1 MSLLEE
7 RPEGLH
13 LVRWVRIDAV
23 AVGSREFVASFLLAP
38 DAVRDHWAPCTPD
51 QIDDAAIAEVLA
63 LEPALVLL
71 GTGQHQRLPTPKL
84 LAEFLRRGIGLEAM
98 DNAAAARTY
107 NLLAGEGRRV
117 VAAFLLGET

>member
-13 LVRWVRIDAV
+13 LVRWVRSDAV

-38 DAVRDHWAPCTPD
+38 DAVRDHWTPRTLD

-71 GTGQHQRLPTPKL
+71 GTGQRQRLPAPKL

-117 VAAFLLGET
+117 VAAFLLGEA